1 MNKSGFFRISKFITF
16 AALGL
21 CVLLLFVSCA
31 SDKTPEVTDMTYHQ
45 ISQEEAMEM
54 MEKND
59 GHIIVDVR
67 REDEYFEGHIPGA
80 VLIPNESIEN
90 EMPKELPDLDQ
101 IILIYCRSGNR
112 SKQAAEKLAKM
123 GYTNLYEFGG
133 ITTWQGDIET
143 GDPIYPSYP
152 SECVLAIK
160 VNGQFLYANF
170 ADNASA
176 KALQEKLEKGE
187 INLKLREYGG
197 FEKVGSLPWSLERS
211 DEQMTTKPGYLV
223 LYQGDQ
229 LCLHYGSNSWSYT
242 LLAYIPSANAN
253 ELKSILGDGDVKVTL
268 SLDWLDY

>member
-1 MNKSGFFRISKFITF
+1 MNRSKLLKISKHITF
-16 AALGL
+16 AALIFFA
-21 CVLLLFVSCA
+21 LLLFVSCS
-31 SDKTPEVTDMTYHQ
+31 SDKKPEVEEMTYHQ
-45 ISQEEAMEM
+45 ISQDVAMEM

-67 REDEYFEGHIPGA
+67 REDEYLEGHIPGA
-80 VLIPNESIEN
+80 VLIPNESIGS

-133 ITTWQGDIET
+133 INTWQGDIET

-152 SECVLAIK
+152 SECVLAIE
-160 VNGQFLYANF
+160 VNDHFLYANF
-170 ADNASA
+170 ADNSA
-176 KALQEKLEKGE
+176 AKTLQEKLEKGE
-187 INLKLREYGG
+187 IELKLREYGG
-197 FEKVGSLPWSLERS
+197 FEKVGSLPWSLERN

-242 LLAYIPSANAN
+242 LLAYIPSANAS

>member
-1 MNKSGFFRISKFITF
+1 MNRSKLLKISKHITF
-16 AALGL
+16 AALIFFA
-21 CVLLLFVSCA
+21 LLLFVSCS
-31 SDKTPEVTDMTYHQ
+31 SDKKPEVEEMTYHQ
-45 ISQEEAMEM
+45 ISQDVAMEM

-67 REDEYFEGHIPGA
+67 REDEYLEGHIPGA
-80 VLIPNESIEN
+80 VLIPNESIGS

-133 ITTWQGDIET
+133 INTWQGDIEK

-152 SECVLAIK
+152 SECVLAIN
-160 VNGQFLYANF
+160 VNGHFLYANF
-170 ADNASA
+170 EDNPAA
-176 KALQEKLEKGE
+176 KALQKKLEEGE
-187 INLKLREYGG
+187 IELELREYGG
-197 FEKVGSLPWSLERS
+197 FEKVGPLPWSLERS
-211 DEQMTTKPGYLV
+211 DEQMTTRPGYLV

-242 LLAYIPSANAN
+242 LLAYIPSANES
-253 ELKSILGDGDVKVTL
+253 ELKSILGGGDVKVTL